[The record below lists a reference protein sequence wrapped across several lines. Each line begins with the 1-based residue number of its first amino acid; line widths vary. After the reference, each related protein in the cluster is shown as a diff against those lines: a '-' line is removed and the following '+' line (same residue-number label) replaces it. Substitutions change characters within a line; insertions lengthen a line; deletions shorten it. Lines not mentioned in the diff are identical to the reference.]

1 MHLYRPAVS
10 FKNKTRVVRPE
21 SERLRF
27 ENTHE
32 PLVDRQTWEIV
43 QDIRKHKKR
52 RANMEEQNIFSGL
65 IYCADCGG
73 TMVLHRDI
81 PELTA
86 EILHTFIRRVEV
98 DERAEKY
105 SRTAPQEVKIYYRDV
120 GLVDDLPQSESKP
133 EKAEKKNDSSTN
145 EVA

>member
-1 MHLYRPAVS
+1 MADILENEVYLGHTVNLKYTTVS

-73 TMVLHRDI
+73 TMVLHRAHTMDAVKNNFMCATYKKKGKSKC
-81 PELTA
+81 TA
-86 EILHTFIRRVEV
+86 HYIRQQDLEAILLERVN
-98 DERAEKY
+98 
-105 SRTAPQEVKIYYRDV
+105 IM
-120 GLVDDLPQSESKP
+120 
-133 EKAEKKNDSSTN
+133 
-145 EVA
+145 